1 MKLIE
6 FKTTD
11 TGKRV
16 ALFINPEH
24 IESIFV
30 LPQFKDKIKIGL
42 ISGTTFMV
50 DHSLQ
55 EVNNLL
61 GIEKIKRTARRIT

>member
-1 MKLIE
+1 MELIE

-11 TGKRV
+11 GGKRLT
-16 ALFINPEH
+16 LFINPEH
-24 IESIFV
+24 IESMFV

-50 DHSLQ
+50 DHSIK
-55 EVNNLL
+55 EVNELL
-61 GIEKIKRTARRIT
+61 GIEKIKRTARRAF

>member
-11 TGKRV
+11 EGKRMT
-16 ALFINPEH
+16 LFINPEH
-24 IESIFV
+24 IESILV

-50 DHSLQ
+50 DHSLD
-55 EVNNLL
+55 EVNELI
-61 GIEKIKRTARRIT
+61 GIEKTKRPARRVT